1 MGSMVQGLCLDT
13 QNTPS
18 SQTLYNVQ
26 EFVFYINWV
35 IMHSIAKQGQALLLA
50 CMQWVCTIGANLSM
64 LPQGQCWWHYD
75 STEQVCMTDLLI
87 QVSVPTCT
95 TSHCW

>member
-18 SQTLYNVQ
+18 SQTLYNGQ

-35 IMHSIAKQGQALLLA
+35 IMHSIAKQGQALLSGMHAMGLYNRSQSEHA
-50 CMQWVCTIGANLSM
+50 SSGSM
-64 LPQGQCWWHYD
+64 L
-75 STEQVCMTDLLI
+75 VAL
-87 QVSVPTCT
+87 
-95 TSHCW
+95 